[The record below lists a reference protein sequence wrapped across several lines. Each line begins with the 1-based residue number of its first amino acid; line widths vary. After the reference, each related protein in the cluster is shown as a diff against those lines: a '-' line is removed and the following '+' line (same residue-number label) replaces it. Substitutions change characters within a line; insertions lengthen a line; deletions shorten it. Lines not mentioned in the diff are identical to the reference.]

1 MRYWI
6 THILLLLAVITAHA
20 ATVRVDAPPQVE
32 INTSFQIVFYVS
44 NASSADCNISFP
56 KDLGWASYVYGP
68 VRGGMHTS
76 SITIVNGRQSSSS
89 SSSTTLTYT
98 YRAKRKGRFS
108 IPGAT
113 ITVDGHSYKTSPRSI
128 EVVEDGGYDPFGGPP
143 SVGSPVPSADP
154 FTQTAGNPVSEND
167 AFVRVEMS
175 KPTVYEQEAVVGS
188 VKLYTRYPGRVQC
201 TKLPQFDG
209 FLIEELQVD
218 RNNPKPEVTTVKGQ
232 KYYCF
237 EMSRYILYPQKSGKL
252 TVTPGEYDITVQ
264 QHDVFSIFGNHIS
277 IPEETTIHVRSNTAA
292 VDITPLPSPRPT
304 GFSGAVG
311 TFKVTSSLTPGTMKT
326 YSPNTFSLVVSG
338 TGNLKYIQAPTI
350 VFPKEFDTYDP
361 QTNLSAASAGSDD
374 VSGQVKFDYRIIPQ
388 FVGDY
393 TIPEVKFIYFDTST
407 QRYETITVPSRKV
420 KVEKGAG
427 KPSSH
432 YKLRNKDIADIDRSE
447 LSPLKDHNHFVK
459 SWLYW
464 LAYLVLGALLLAF
477 IPVYRKWQRD
487 HADAGLMRTRR
498 ANKVARKRL
507 KKARTLIGANDTSAF
522 YAEVLNAM
530 WGYLSDKLSIPRSEL
545 NKENVTS
552 EMEKYGFNE
561 TMRDK
566 TIDMLDKCEFAQY
579 APELASGNLNEV
591 YDKVAALMDELENVK
606 LAKPQNKDRDTMN
619 NDDNPFSPIVP
630 ILLAMIMTATSAFAA
645 QQPSPD
651 SLINKANAAYD
662 AHNYQQALELYTQV
676 TDSFGSSAA
685 LYYNMGNAAYRLK
698 DRGHA
703 VLYYEKALKI
713 DPTHDHARENL
724 QFIREKSQLDL
735 NNAESWFNTILGTN
749 GWATVA
755 LVAFVL
761 ALIAVAVVVASESS
775 LRRLIAF
782 YSAIVLGVVT
792 IAALVMAF
800 HMHRLQGD
808 GRHAVIVNSE
818 VVGLSSPHADNT
830 KQKGEKSIKLD
841 EGMKVKVIDRMG
853 KKAQQSKAEAAW
865 YKIQTADNLQTWVA
879 ANDIEFI

>member
-1 MRYWI
+1 M
-6 THILLLLAVITAHA
+6 VA
-20 ATVRVDAPPQVE
+20 AQAANVRVDAPPQVE
-32 INTSFQIVFYVS
+32 LSSSFQIVFYIS
-44 NASSADCNISFP
+44 NASSNDYNINFP
-56 KDLGWASYVYGP
+56 KDLGWASKLYGP
-68 VRGGMHTS
+68 VTGSMHSS

-89 SSSTTLTYT
+89 STSLTLTYT
-98 YRAKRKGRFS
+98 YKPKRKGRFT
-108 IPGAT
+108 IPSAT
-113 ITVDGHSYKTSPRSI
+113 ITVDGHSYKTSPKSI

-143 SVGSPVPSADP
+143 PSMGSPVPSADP

-218 RNNPKPEVTTVKGQ
+218 RNNPKPEVSTVNGQ

-292 VDITPLPSPRPT
+292 VDITPLPSPRPA

-311 TFKVTSSLTPGTMKT
+311 TFKVTSSLSPGSLKT
-326 YSPNTFSLVVSG
+326 YSPNTYSLVVSG

-361 QTNLSAASAGSDD
+361 QTNLSAASAGSND

-388 FVGDY
+388 FVGEY
-393 TIPEVKFIYFDTST
+393 TIPEVKFVYFDTGT
-407 QRYETITVPSRKV
+407 QRYETITVPARKV
-420 KVEKGAG
+420 KVAKGAG
-427 KPSSH
+427 KPSNH
-432 YKLRNKDIADIDRSE
+432 YKLRNKDIADIDRGN
-447 LSPLKDHNHFVK
+447 LTPLKEHGHAVK
-459 SWLYW
+459 SWTYW
-464 LAYLVLGALLLAF
+464 LTYLVLAALLLAF
-477 IPVYRKWQRD
+477 IPAYRKWQRD
-487 HADAGLMRTRR
+487 HADLGLMRTRR

-522 YAEVLNAM
+522 YAEILNAI

-545 NKENVTS
+545 NKDNVTS
-552 EMEKYGFNE
+552 EMEKYGFDE

-566 TIDMLDKCEFAQY
+566 TIEMLDKCEFAQY

-591 YDKVAALMDELENVK
+591 YDQVASLMDNLENVK
-606 LAKPQNKDRDTMN
+606 RSKTQNKDKETMN

-630 ILLAMIMTATSAFAA
+630 ILVTMIMTAATAFAA
-645 QQPSPD
+645 TTSPD
-651 SLINKANAAYD
+651 SLIAKANAAYD
-662 AHNYQQALELYTQV
+662 AHQYQQALELYTQV
-676 TDSFGSSAA
+676 DTTFGSSAG
-685 LYYNMGNAAYRLK
+685 LYYNMGNTAYRLK
-698 DRGHA
+698 DRAHA
-703 VLYYEKALKI
+703 ILFYEKALKL
-713 DPTHDHARENL
+713 DPTYSQARENL
-724 QFIREKSQLDL
+724 QYIREKSQLDL
-735 NNAESWFNTILGTN
+735 NSADSWFNTILGTN

-761 ALIAVAVVVASESS
+761 ALIAVAVVVASESG

-800 HMHRLQGD
+800 HMHRLQANKNQ
-808 GRHAVIVNSE
+808 AVIVNTD
-818 VVGLSSPHADNT
+818 VVGHSSPHAGND
-830 KQKGEKSIKLD
+830 KQKSDKSIKLD
-841 EGMKVKVIDRMG
+841 EGMKVIVIDRMAG
-853 KKAQQSKAEAAW
+853 KSQQGKADSPW
-865 YKIQTADNLQTWVA
+865 YKVQTSDNQQTWVLA
-879 ANDIEFI
+879 TDIEFI

>member
-6 THILLLLAVITAHA
+6 TQIILILTAIATQA

-32 INTSFQIVFYVS
+32 MNSSFQIVFYVS
-44 NASSADCNISFP
+44 NASSSDCNISFP

-89 SSSTTLTYT
+89 SSSITLTYT

-108 IPGAT
+108 IPAAT
-113 ITVDGHSYKTSPRSI
+113 ITVDGHSYKTSPRNI
-128 EVVEDGGYDPFGGPP
+128 EVVDDGGYDPFGGPP
-143 SVGSPVPSADP
+143 PVSSPVPSADP

-292 VDITPLPSPRPT
+292 VDITPLPSPRPA

-311 TFKVTSSLTPGTMKT
+311 TFKVTSSLTPATMKT
-326 YSPNTFSLVVSG
+326 YSPNTYSLVVSG

-361 QTNLSAASAGSDD
+361 QTNLSAANAGSDD

-388 FVGDY
+388 FVGEY
-393 TIPEVKFIYFDTST
+393 TIPEVKFVYFDTGT
-407 QRYETITVPSRKV
+407 QRYETITVPARKV

-432 YKLRNKDIADIDRSE
+432 YKLRNKDISDIDRKPMSLE
-447 LSPLKDHNHFVK
+447 KDHSHTVK

-464 LAYLVLGALLLAF
+464 LTYLVLAALLMAF
-477 IPVYRKWQRD
+477 IPAYRKWQRD

-507 KKARTLIGANDTSAF
+507 KTARSLIGANDTNAF
-522 YAEVLNAM
+522 YTEVLNAM

-561 TMRDK
+561 DMRNR
-566 TIDMLDKCEFAQY
+566 TIELLDKCEFAQY
-579 APELASGNLNEV
+579 APELATGNLNEV

-606 LAKPQNKDRDTMN
+606 RAKVQEKDSETMN
-619 NDDNPFSPIVP
+619 NDNNPFSPIVP
-630 ILLAMIMTATSAFAA
+630 IVVAIIMMAGNAFAA
-645 QQPSPD
+645 NVEPD
-651 SLINKANAAYD
+651 SLIARANAAYD
-662 AHNYQQALELYTQV
+662 THQYQQALELYTQAESQYG
-676 TDSFGSSAA
+676 TSAP
-685 LYYNMGNAAYRLK
+685 LYNNMGNTAYRLK
-698 DRGHA
+698 DRAHA
-703 VLYYEKALKI
+703 ILYYEKALKI
-713 DPTHDHARENL
+713 DPTYDKARDNL
-724 QFIREKSQLDL
+724 LYIREKSQLDL
-735 NNAESWFNTILGTN
+735 NNTESWFNTLLGTD

-755 LVAFVL
+755 LTAFVL
-761 ALIAVAVVVASESS
+761 ALIAVAIVIASESGM
-775 LRRLIAF
+775 RRLIAF
-782 YSAIVLGVVT
+782 YSAIVLGVAT
-792 IAALVMAF
+792 IGALAFAF
-800 HMHRLQGD
+800 HMHRVQN
-808 GRHAVIVNSE
+808 GRSLAVIVNSD
-818 VVGLSSPHADNT
+818 VVGHASPHADST
-830 KQKGEKSIKLD
+830 KQKDNNVKLD
-841 EGMKVKVIDRMG
+841 EGLKVKVIDRMNQKKQQG
-853 KKAQQSKAEAAW
+853 KTEAGW
-865 YKIQTADNLQTWVA
+865 YKIQTADNRQTWVA
-879 ANDIEFI
+879 ADDIEFI